1 MINKLININEPYRVW
16 NGWGG
21 CERTPGMWTLE
32 PSGRQEVWALPLLYF
47 LSGCTAALQEGP
59 GGREDGAFGCPR
71 WRPSSPGPLRGCP
84 WFPWLPWGLQHLS
97 NQQFCL
103 LHASRAAATVLGQL
117 FGAELAG
124 KQLICKACD
133 ALPLLQLPPFCLPQK
148 GHISLIPH
156 ENAGRELCHE
166 QAIERVTVSVQA
178 CSEAPQEVPHIQTNH
193 QIIPAAEHG
202 SCPGRAHS
210 RAAVSVHIEEC
221 GGCHSSRLVP
231 VHQACG
237 HGQQPLTLMWG
248 EHGHED
254 LPVLIPHIG
263 DPGCGASGCSCQ
275 FFDHLLLKNRR
286 FNKLQTCLTSTKDQ
300 MCKYSCI

>member
-1 MINKLININEPYRVW
+1 MNLTGYETVEVVVKGLQ
-16 NGWGG
+16 G
-21 CERTPGMWTLE
+21 CG
-32 PSGRQEVWALPLLYF
+32 
-47 LSGCTAALQEGP
+47 
-59 GGREDGAFGCPR
+59 
-71 WRPSSPGPLRGCP
+71 PSSPAVDRKCEPSLCYTSCLGVQLHSRRVLEAGKMAPLGVP
-84 WFPWLPWGLQHLS
+84 DDGHPLLVHYGDAHGFPGFLEGLQHLS

-166 QAIERVTVSVQA
+166 QAVERVTVSVQT